1 MTDRIKKPSQKI
13 LIVEDDEISRKV
25 MYLQLKNYLQID
37 LAKDGKEA
45 IDLFLQN
52 DYQLIL
58 MDINLGI
65 GKNGI
70 EVMKEIRNS
79 EKGQAIYVIAITAYS
94 NFGDREAFLS
104 SGFDNYISKPYVP
117 DDLVRSV
124 IDSINIFC
132 N

>member
-1 MTDRIKKPSQKI
+1 MNDEIKNPSQKI
-13 LIVEDDEISRKV
+13 LIVEDDEISRRV
-25 MYLQLKNYLQID
+25 MYLLLKNYFQID
-37 LAKDGKEA
+37 LVKNGKEA

-52 DYQLIL
+52 NYQLIL

-70 EVMKEIRNS
+70 DVMQEIRKS
-79 EKGQAIYVIAITAYS
+79 EEGKAIYIIAITAYS

-104 SGFDNYISKPYVP
+104 SGFDNYISKPYNP

-124 IDSINIFC
+124 LDSINIY
-132 N
+132 NN

>member
-1 MTDRIKKPSQKI
+1 
-13 LIVEDDEISRKV
+13 
-25 MYLQLKNYLQID
+25 MYLQLKNYFQID
-37 LAKDGKEA
+37 LAKNGNEA

-79 EKGQAIYVIAITAYS
+79 EKDKTIPVIAITAYAS
-94 NFGDREAFLS
+94 FGDKESFLS
-104 SGFDNYISKPYVP
+104 TGFDNYISKPYEP
-117 DDLVRSV
+117 DDLVRSIV
-124 IDSINIFC
+124 DSINIYSY
-132 N
+132 

>member
-1 MTDRIKKPSQKI
+1 MADRIKKHNSKI
-13 LIVEDDEISRKV
+13 LIVEDDEIGRNV
-25 MYLQLKNYLQID
+25 MYLLLKNHFQID

-58 MDINLGI
+58 MDINFGI

-79 EKGQAIYVIAITAYS
+79 EKGKAIYVIAITAYS
-94 NFGDREAFLS
+94 NFGDRESFLS
-104 SGFDNYISKPYVP
+104 TGFDNYISKPYEP
-117 DDLVRSV
+117 DDLVKS
-124 IDSINIFC
+124 IMDSINIYSY
-132 N
+132 